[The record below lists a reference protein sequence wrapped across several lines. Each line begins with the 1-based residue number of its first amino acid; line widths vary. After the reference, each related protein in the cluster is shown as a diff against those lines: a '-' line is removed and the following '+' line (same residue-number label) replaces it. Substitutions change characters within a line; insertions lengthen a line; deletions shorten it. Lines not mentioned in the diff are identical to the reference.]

1 MTTFSGTVTVQTW
14 LDEIYS
20 RSPKPRLRDVI
31 EFQLAGNVKDILRYV
46 ESRLGE
52 DWVWNWRA
60 LEVAL
65 LGIEKELAEE
75 GSQTTNTMGKVA
87 VGLAA
92 IAVGAAVT
100 PIALVGVLGLIG
112 FGAAGPVAGSLAAAI
127 QSAFYGG
134 AVTGGSLFAVL
145 QSIAMGGAALTA
157 VEAAAAGAGIAAA
170 AGAAGTGIA
179 AAGAAPSADAAPWPS
194 TFEVSNRL
202 IEEIRSA

>member
-1 MTTFSGTVTVQTW
+1 
-14 LDEIYS
+14 
-20 RSPKPRLRDVI
+20 
-31 EFQLAGNVKDILRYV
+31 
-46 ESRLGE
+46 
-52 DWVWNWRA
+52 
-60 LEVAL
+60 
-65 LGIEKELAEE
+65 
-75 GSQTTNTMGKVA
+75 MGKVA

-112 FGAAGPVAGSLAAAI
+112 FGAAGPVAGKYFSDTVVVLFDLHSPTGSLAAAI

-134 AVTGGSLFAVL
+134 AVTSGSLFAVL

-179 AAGAAPSADAAPWPS
+179 ATGAAPSADAAPWPS